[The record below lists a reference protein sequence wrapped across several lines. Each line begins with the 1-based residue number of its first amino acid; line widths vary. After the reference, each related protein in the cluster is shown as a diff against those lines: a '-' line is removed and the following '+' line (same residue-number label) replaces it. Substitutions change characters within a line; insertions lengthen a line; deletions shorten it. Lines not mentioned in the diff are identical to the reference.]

1 MESAWRDARI
11 GRIYEGTN
19 EINRM
24 LSVGMLFKKSMRGD
38 LDLMKA
44 VMDVTS
50 KISSEKSDENID
62 PDQILSLERQII
74 KNLKKIFLLIS
85 GYAFQK
91 YGQEL
96 DKNQQVLIGLSNI
109 MIEVYFSESAILR
122 TIKNNKKGADMKY
135 QIDMTSIYVFEAI
148 EIVLKSSKELIANIS
163 KGDEQLNLMKSVHRL
178 CRYDQIPDIISL
190 KNRVADRVIA
200 KNQYCF

>member
-1 MESAWRDARI
+1 M
-11 GRIYEGTN
+11 
-19 EINRM
+19 
-24 LSVGMLFKKSMRGD
+24 
-38 LDLMKA
+38 
-44 VMDVTS
+44 
-50 KISSEKSDENID
+50 
-62 PDQILSLERQII
+62 
-74 KNLKKIFLLIS
+74 IS

-135 QIDMTSIYVFEAI
+135 QIDMTSIYVFEAT
-148 EIVLKSSKELIANIS
+148 EIVIKSSKELIANIS
-163 KGDEQLNLMKSVHRL
+163 KGSEQLNLMKSVHRL

-190 KNRVADRVIA
+190 KNRVADRLIA
-200 KNQYCF
+200 ENQYCF

>member
-1 MESAWRDARI
+1 
-11 GRIYEGTN
+11 
-19 EINRM
+19 M

-62 PDQILSLERQII
+62 PDQILSLEMQII

-135 QIDMTSIYVFEAI
+135 QIYMTSIYVFEAT
-148 EIVLKSSKELIANIS
+148 EIVMKSSKELIANIS

-200 KNQYCF
+200 ENQYCF